1 MTACSA
7 AAGTPGCE
15 EEKCSRNG
23 LFWILEEVTGGQQ
36 SFPAA
41 AAGVITLR
49 DSLGYLGFDPEKTKA
64 VEAKLLAI
72 KNK

>member
-1 MTACSA
+1 MQQ
-7 AAGTPGCE
+7 E
-15 EEKCSRNG
+15 RI
-23 LFWILEEVTGGQQ
+23 ILDTGRGNRGQQ